1 MNIYHTS
8 LDSTGAVDNT
18 IESSCAHDDAAR
30 VIDIPEAA
38 SRQGREKA
46 NVVMCIAENNHYLG
60 IELEVPISDDMEVL
74 LFQRMR
80 AEYLKHRG
88 FWRRYCFRGLKGAKA
103 IDVWSSSSPHVG

>member
-1 MNIYHTS
+1 MNIYEPS
-8 LDSTGAVDNT
+8 LDSPDAVHNT
-18 IESSCAHDDAAR
+18 NESLSAQDGDAI

-38 SRQGREKA
+38 GRQGRQKA

-60 IELEVPISDDMEVL
+60 IELEVPISEDMEVL

-103 IDVWSSSSPHVG
+103 IDVWSSSSLHVG